1 MVRLGVELFSH
12 PKLLETEPQRGAGG
26 ERAGMNGGE
35 VRLGERVLYCKLIR
49 DKILRHFDPR
59 KLNDLQYVLELR
71 CFKGLLSDQD
81 LKEVYFERLWG
92 FSEDDF
98 VPAKSRELSEA
109 DMHQVVPSKVD
120 ISNVLARVPET
131 VFWSAAR
138 GALVL
143 REVKLR
149 GVDGIVRG
157 DSAWKYVIWA
167 CQAELDASLVC
178 TLADRSERR
187 HLELAV
193 MGVAGAGGSPRA
205 CNPVMLDLLVRVY
218 CMRLRTLVL

>member
-1 MVRLGVELFSH
+1 
-12 PKLLETEPQRGAGG
+12 
-26 ERAGMNGGE
+26 MNGGE

-149 GVDGIVRG
+149 G
-157 DSAWKYVIWA
+157 YV
-167 CQAELDASLVC
+167 
-178 TLADRSERR
+178 
-187 HLELAV
+187 
-193 MGVAGAGGSPRA
+193 
-205 CNPVMLDLLVRVY
+205 
-218 CMRLRTLVL
+218 